1 MAYLLW
7 TLPIPPT
14 TLTDGFKQELS
25 HQASIKLA
33 IAICK
38 LHRLLISSFR
48 IGVEMQ
54 KLWEVI

>member
-14 TLTDGFKQELS
+14 TLTDGFQQELS

-38 LHRLLISSFR
+38 LHKLLKFQVSESELR
-48 IGVEMQ
+48 CRSYGR
-54 KLWEVI
+54 